1 MLPNLLLWSAS
12 CAINL
17 CLSSTAITYMGNG
30 KAVLPQPYMMYHG
43 VATEILL
50 TFTLR
55 TLQKKKK
62 TPYSIIQ

>member
-1 MLPNLLLWSAS
+1 
-12 CAINL
+12 
-17 CLSSTAITYMGNG
+17 MGND

-50 TFTLR
+50 IFTLR

-62 TPYSIIQ
+62 TP